1 MVRLVAFLTGMAI
14 MWLEILG
21 SRLLAPFF
29 GSTVYVWGAL
39 LSVFMG
45 GLSCGYAWG
54 GWLSDRRG
62 RFSDLTA
69 LFRVSAALALLL
81 PLAGKALCPELAV
94 WPGEARWLA
103 LLASTLIF
111 FVPCALLGAVSPYL
125 AKLAYSGPERVGSL
139 VGNLY
144 AIATVGSVAGALFS
158 SFYLVAW
165 LETSQGIML
174 LAVPLWL
181 CSLLCRQLGR
191 PRAS

>member
-1 MVRLVAFLTGMAI
+1 LLRLVAFLTGAAI

-54 GWLSDRRG
+54 GWLADRR
-62 RFSDLTA
+62 RRCSDLTMIFWA
-69 LFRVSAALALLL
+69 AAALALLL
-81 PLAGKALCPELAV
+81 PSVGKPLCDWV
-94 WPGEARWLA
+94 STWDISARWAA

-111 FVPCALLGAVSPYL
+111 FIPCALLGAVSPYL
-125 AKLAYSGPERVGSL
+125 ARLAYSGPERVGTL

-165 LETSQGIML
+165 LETSKGIML
-174 LAVPLWL
+174 LAAPLWL
-181 CSLLCRQLGR
+181 CSLACRHLGR
-191 PRAS
+191 RQSG

>member
-1 MVRLVAFLTGMAI
+1 

-54 GWLSDRRG
+54 GWLADRRR
-62 RFSDLTA
+62 RFSDLTT
-69 LFRVSAALALLL
+69 LFRVAAVLALVL
-81 PLAGKALCPELAV
+81 PLAGKAICSELSA
-94 WPGEARWLA
+94 WDAEPRWLA

-125 AKLAYSGPERVGSL
+125 AKLAFSGPERVGTL

-165 LETSQGIML
+165 LETSRGIML

-181 CSLLCRQLGR
+181 CSLLCRALDRQQAER
-191 PRAS
+191 I